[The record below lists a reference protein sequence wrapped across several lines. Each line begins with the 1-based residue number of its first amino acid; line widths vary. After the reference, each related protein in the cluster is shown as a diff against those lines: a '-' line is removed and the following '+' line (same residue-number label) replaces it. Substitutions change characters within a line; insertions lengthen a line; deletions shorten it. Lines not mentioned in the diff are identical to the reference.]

1 MPKEFAVNSTTLPS
15 LKSTD
20 WFQALKQHG
29 FYFRP
34 LAILVIATGFY
45 LHLTRLFVGD
55 DILIRYVLTPVF
67 DQLFAIPMTLAGI
80 AGIISWK
87 QMEFRSRG
95 HKIFIRFIVIYI
107 TASIPIHIATYFT
120 NSTEFTRV
128 FPIWLSA
135 VYLPFFTAVILAL
148 LRLRYK
154 VPE

>member
-1 MPKEFAVNSTTLPS
+1 MYSTAIQPTKPA
-15 LKSTD
+15 D
-20 WFQALKQHG
+20 WFQILKREG

-55 DILIRYVLTPVF
+55 TILIQYILTPLF

-80 AGIISWK
+80 AGIMSWK

-95 HKIFIRFIVIYI
+95 HKAFIRFILIYI
-107 TASIPIHIATYFT
+107 TVSIPLHIATYFT
-120 NSTEFTRV
+120 QSTEFTRV

-135 VYLPFFTAVILAL
+135 VYLPFFSAVILAIM
-148 LRLRYK
+148 RLRYK
-154 VPE
+154 VSE

>member
-1 MPKEFAVNSTTLPS
+1 MNSTAIQPTKPA
-15 LKSTD
+15 D
-20 WFQALKQHG
+20 WFQILNREG

-55 DILIRYVLTPVF
+55 TILIQYILTPLF

-80 AGIISWK
+80 AGIMSWK

-95 HKIFIRFIVIYI
+95 HKAFIRFILIYI
-107 TASIPIHIATYFT
+107 TVSIPLHIATYFT
-120 NSTEFTRV
+120 QSTEFTRV

-135 VYLPFFTAVILAL
+135 VYLPFFSAVILAIM
-148 LRLRYK
+148 RLRYK
-154 VPE
+154 VSE

>member
-1 MPKEFAVNSTTLPS
+1 MNSTALQSP
-15 LKSTD
+15 KSTD
-20 WFQALKQHG
+20 WFQALKREG

-55 DILIRYVLTPVF
+55 DILIQYILTPLF

-80 AGIISWK
+80 AGIMSWK
-87 QMEFRSRG
+87 QMEFRSKG
-95 HKIFIRFIVIYI
+95 HQTFIRFIVIYI
-107 TASIPIHIATYFT
+107 TVSIPLHIATYFT

-135 VYLPFFTAVILAL
+135 MYLPFFSAVILAI

-154 VPE
+154 ASE

>member
-1 MPKEFAVNSTTLPS
+1 MNSTALQSPKPTNWLEN
-15 LKSTD
+15 
-20 WFQALKQHG
+20 LKQQG

-55 DILIRYVLTPVF
+55 DILIQYILTPLF

-80 AGIISWK
+80 AGIMSWK

-95 HKIFIRFIVIYI
+95 HKAFIRFIVIYI
-107 TASIPIHIATYFT
+107 TVSIPLHIATYFT
-120 NSTEFTRV
+120 QSTEFTRV

-135 VYLPFFTAVILAL
+135 VYLPFFTAVIVAI

-154 VPE
+154 VSE

>member
-1 MPKEFAVNSTTLPS
+1 MNSTAIQSP
-15 LKSTD
+15 KSTD
-20 WFQALKQHG
+20 WFQTLKWEG

-45 LHLTRLFVGD
+45 LHLTRLFVKD
-55 DILIRYVLTPVF
+55 DILIQYILTPLF

-80 AGIISWK
+80 AGILSWK
-87 QMEFRSRG
+87 QMEFRSKG
-95 HKIFIRFIVIYI
+95 HKNFIRFIVIYI
-107 TASIPIHIATYFT
+107 TVSIPLHIATYFT

-135 VYLPFFTAVILAL
+135 AYLPFFSAVIVAL

-154 VPE
+154 ASES

>member
-1 MPKEFAVNSTTLPS
+1 MNSTAIRPTKPA
-15 LKSTD
+15 D
-20 WFQALKQHG
+20 WLQIMKREG

-55 DILIRYVLTPVF
+55 TILIQYILTPLF

-80 AGIISWK
+80 AGIMSWK

-95 HKIFIRFIVIYI
+95 HKAFIRFIVIYI
-107 TASIPIHIATYFT
+107 TVSIPLHIATYFT

-135 VYLPFFTAVILAL
+135 VYLPFFSAVILAIM
-148 LRLRYK
+148 RLRYK
-154 VPE
+154 VSE

>member
-1 MPKEFAVNSTTLPS
+1 MNSTAIQSPRS
-15 LKSTD
+15 AD
-20 WFQALKQHG
+20 WFEALRREG

-45 LHLTRLFVGD
+45 LHPTRLFVGD
-55 DILIRYVLTPVF
+55 TILIQYILTPLF

-80 AGIISWK
+80 AGMMSWK

-95 HKIFIRFIVIYI
+95 HKNFICFIVIYI
-107 TASIPIHIATYFT
+107 TVSIPLHIATYFT

-135 VYLPFFTAVILAL
+135 VYLPFFSVVILAL
-148 LRLRYK
+148 LHLRYK
-154 VPE
+154 VSDS